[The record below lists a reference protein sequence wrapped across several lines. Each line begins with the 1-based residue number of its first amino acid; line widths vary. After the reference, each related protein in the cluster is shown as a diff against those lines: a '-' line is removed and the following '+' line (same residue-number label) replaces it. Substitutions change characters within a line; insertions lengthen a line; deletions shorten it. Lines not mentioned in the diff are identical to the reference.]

1 MAARWFDPATA
12 QGGIRATAL
21 NEVAQHEP
29 QFAGA
34 SEMAARASGF
44 DVVANDRPNRLPA
57 IGAMDEI
64 AAEFHGD
71 DFGKMFVHRDRV
83 DLIRQEVA
91 QRDAVFQAQH

>member
-1 MAARWFDPATA
+1 MTAGWFDPPPA

-21 NEVAQHEP
+21 NEVAQHKP
-29 QFAGA
+29 QFASA
-34 SEMAARASGF
+34 SEIATPASGV
-44 DVVANDRPNRLPA
+44 DVVANNRPNRLPA

-64 AAEFHGD
+64 ASELRSD

-83 DLIRQEVA
+83 YLVRQEVA